1 MRTYAQRTKNGFT
14 KLSILPPCRIQF
26 IVNGQPL
33 HANHSLMP
41 LPHDLIM
48 PAPRFHCSIPLA
60 AHARIELPK
69 DLAHHALRVLRLR
82 PGAAI
87 SLFDGT
93 GGEYAATLDSEGKA
107 AWADTAEMNPIER
120 ELPGHITLLQGMASG
135 DKMDW
140 IVEKAVE
147 MGVTRIVPIAA
158 QRSVLQLTGARLEKR
173 LQHWRQIAV
182 AASEQCGRN
191 RLMHIDTPASLAQAL
206 PTVTADIA
214 LLCHPEDGSTL
225 AQSIPTDAR
234 QIALLVGP
242 EGGWNEVELTCARR
256 SGALPLVLGPRV
268 LRTETAAIALTAA
281 VCAQLGWY

>member
-1 MRTYAQRTKNGFT
+1 
-14 KLSILPPCRIQF
+14 
-26 IVNGQPL
+26 
-33 HANHSLMP
+33 MP
-41 LPHDLIM
+41 LIHDLAM
-48 PAPRFHCSIPLA
+48 PAPRFHCPIPLA

-82 PGAAI
+82 PGTAI

-93 GGEYAATLDSEGKA
+93 GGEYAATLQSDGKA
-107 AWADTAEMNPIER
+107 AWADTAALNPIER
-120 ELPGHITLLQGMASG
+120 ELPGRITLLQGMASG

-147 MGVTRIVPIAA
+147 MGITRMAPIAA
-158 QRSVLQLTGARLEKR
+158 QRSVLQLSGPRLEKR
-173 LQHWRQIAV
+173 LQHWQRIAM

-191 RLMHIDTPASLAQAL
+191 RLMVVDTPTTLAQAL
-206 PTVTADIA
+206 PTVTADIVF
-214 LLCHPEDGSTL
+214 LCHPEDGRTL
-225 AQSIPTDAR
+225 AESLPSHTQ

-242 EGGWNEVELTCARR
+242 EGGWSDAELACAHQ

-281 VCAQLGWY
+281 LCTQMGWY